1 MRKYFVFLLII
12 LSTFIALPIYAFT
25 PVNSGFIPGQIWYSK
40 ETLVEGDTVNIHTA
54 VWNGESHSI
63 IVNVEFYDKNV
74 VLGSRDVVLA
84 PLLLEDVYIPWKVT
98 SGDHTI
104 SAKIISSIA
113 TISGKKEKVVLP
125 RIITSSDKQFV
136 SVVIKNN
143 VGENVSETDI
153 IKNKI
158 VETTSGIV
166 NIVPDNVSTSLSDSF
181 TVLDNFR
188 NKTLAQVDTSKK
200 ETQKEIGKV
209 LGVSTTA
216 KENPTK
222 INNIPDATEKPIAY
236 IKLFFLSVLSFIFGS
251 KIVFYGTIILIVFF
265 FVRWIYRKI
274 RNR

>member
-1 MRKYFVFLLII
+1 MRKYFIFLLII
-12 LSTFIALPIYAFT
+12 LSTFLTLPVYALT

-40 ETLVEGDTVNIHTA
+40 ETLIEGDTVNIHTA
-54 VWNGESHSI
+54 VWNGEPHSI
-63 IVNVEFYDKNV
+63 AVNVEFYDKNV

-104 SAKIISSIA
+104 SAKIISSTA

-125 RIITSSDKQFV
+125 RIVTANDKQFV

-158 VETTSGIV
+158 GETTSGIA

-181 TVLDNFR
+181 AVLDNFR

-209 LGVSTTA
+209 LGASTTT

-222 INNIPDATEKPIAY
+222 INNIQDATEKPIAY
-236 IKLFFLSVLSFIFGS
+236 IKLFFLSILSFIFGS
-251 KIVFYGTIILIVFF
+251 SFVFYALIVLILF
-265 FVRWIYRKI
+265 FVIRWIYRKI
-274 RNR
+274 RKR

>member
-1 MRKYFVFLLII
+1 MRKYFIFLLII
-12 LSTFIALPIYAFT
+12 LSTFSALPVYALT

-40 ETLVEGDTVNIHTA
+40 ETLIEGDTVNIHTA
-54 VWNGESHSI
+54 VWNGEPQSLAL
-63 IVNVEFYDKNV
+63 NVEFYDKNV
-74 VLGSRDVVLA
+74 VLGNRDVVLA

-104 SAKIISSIA
+104 SAKIISSTA

-125 RIITSSDKQFV
+125 RIITANDKQFV

-158 VETTSGIV
+158 GETTSGIA
-166 NIVPDNVSTSLSDSF
+166 NIIPDNVSTSLSDSF
-181 TVLDNFR
+181 AVLDNFR

-209 LGVSTTA
+209 LGVSTTT
-216 KENPTK
+216 KENSTK
-222 INNIPDATEKPIAY
+222 INNIQDATEKPIAY
-236 IKLFFLSVLSFIFGS
+236 IKLFFLSILSFIFGS
-251 KIVFYGTIILIVFF
+251 SFVFYALIVLILFF
-265 FVRWIYRKI
+265 VVRWIYRKI

>member
-1 MRKYFVFLLII
+1 MRKYFIFLLII
-12 LSTFIALPIYAFT
+12 LSTFLALPVYALT

-40 ETLVEGDTVNIHTA
+40 ETLTEGDTVNIHTA
-54 VWNGESHSI
+54 VWNGESQSLA
-63 IVNVEFYDKNV
+63 VNVEFYDKNV

-84 PLLLEDVYIPWKVT
+84 PLLLKDVYIPWKVT

-104 SAKIISSIA
+104 SAKIISSTA

-125 RIITSSDKQFV
+125 RIVTANDKQFV

-158 VETTSGIV
+158 GETTSGIA

-181 TVLDNFR
+181 AVLDNFR

-209 LGVSTTA
+209 LGASTTT

-222 INNIPDATEKPIAY
+222 INNIQDATEKPIAY
-236 IKLFFLSVLSFIFGS
+236 IKLFFLSILSFIFGS
-251 KIVFYGTIILIVFF
+251 SFVFYALIVLILFF
-265 FVRWIYRKI
+265 VVRWIYRKI
-274 RNR
+274 RKR

>member
-12 LSTFIALPIYAFT
+12 LSTFLTLPVYALT

-40 ETLVEGDTVNIHTA
+40 ETLIEGDTVNIHTA
-54 VWNGESHSI
+54 VWNGESQSLA
-63 IVNVEFYDKNV
+63 VNVEFYDKNV

-104 SAKIISSIA
+104 SAKIISSTA

-125 RIITSSDKQFV
+125 RIVTANDKQFV

-158 VETTSGIV
+158 GETTSGIA
-166 NIVPDNVSTSLSDSF
+166 NIVPDSISTSLSDSF

-200 ETQKEIGKV
+200 EIGKV
-209 LGVSTTA
+209 LGASTAA

-222 INNIPDATEKPIAY
+222 INNIQDATEKPIAY
-236 IKLFFLSVLSFIFGS
+236 IKLFFLSILSFIFGS
-251 KIVFYGTIILIVFF
+251 KIVFYGVIILIVFF

-274 RNR
+274 RRN